1 MTIAVI
7 LAVVAVGI
15 VGVGVSLI
23 AQFDRSMLR
32 DGRLSG
38 STIWGSRAA
47 RRHARK
53 ARPAL
58 YLLASVLVLLA
69 IATLV

>member
-1 MTIAVI
+1 VTVALI

-23 AQFDRSMLR
+23 AQFDRSMLP

-38 STIWGSRAA
+38 STVSGSRAA

-53 ARPAL
+53 ASPAL